1 LSKKQAYTTILLA
14 LVLALAISVGTASD
28 QPELTVFCAASLT
41 GAFDE
46 IEDIYE
52 EASGVPVIL
61 NFDGTQALRTQVEQ
75 GAYADV
81 FVSANQKHMAA
92 LMAEGLV
99 NNDSVTL
106 FAKNSLVVVVPK
118 DNPASINSLS
128 DLAKPGVKIVMGTKD
143 VPVGSYALLVLGNM
157 AKDPDYGPEY
167 RQRVMSNVVS
177 QETTVAYVVSKV
189 ALGEADAGFAYKS
202 DVTPGLSERVL
213 KIPIPEMY
221 NVVAEYPIATMK
233 ESPNLELAE
242 DFIDFV
248 ESDESGAVL
257 EKYGFQPV

>member
-1 LSKKQAYTTILLA
+1 LSKIQAYTTILLA
-14 LVLALAISVGTASD
+14 LVLGLALSVGAAPD

-46 IEDIYE
+46 IGEIYE
-52 EASGVPVIL
+52 DASGVPVVL

-81 FVSANQKHMAA
+81 FVSANQKHMTA

-118 DNPASINSLS
+118 DNPASISTLD

-143 VPVGSYALLVLGNM
+143 VPVGSYALLVLDKM
-157 AKDPDYGPEY
+157 AEDPDYRPEY
-167 RQRVMSNVVS
+167 RERVMSNVVS
-177 QETTVAYVVSKV
+177 RETTVAYVVSKV

-202 DVTPGLSERVL
+202 DVTPELSEQVQ
-213 KIPIPEMY
+213 KIPIPEEY
-221 NVVAEYPIATMK
+221 NVVAE
-233 ESPNLELAE
+233 
-242 DFIDFV
+242 
-248 ESDESGAVL
+248 
-257 EKYGFQPV
+257 